1 MRADHDGIGIEFD
14 VHGHEGAPAV
24 VLLHGFPDSARLW
37 RHQVPRLVD
46 AGLRVVTP
54 DLRGFGRSDR
64 PADVAGSSLLA
75 AAGDVTA
82 VLDVLGLDRAHVV
95 GHDFGAA
102 LAWVVAT
109 FAPERVDHLVAMS
122 VGHPGA
128 FDLMDPDQARSS
140 WYMLLFQH
148 QGIAEHWL
156 TADDWSNFRSWSGH
170 PDADAVVDE
179 VGSPEALT
187 PMLNWYRANVPVTSW
202 VADPPQLPPV
212 EAPTMGVWSSD
223 DFALGE
229 AQMLRSAEHVAGPW
243 RYERV
248 EGAGHWMQLDA
259 PDRVTELLVDFLNG
273 APRSSN

>member
-1 MRADHDGIGIEFD
+1 MRVDHDGIGIEFD
-14 VHGHEGAPAV
+14 VHGDDTGTPL

-37 RHQVPRLVD
+37 RHQVPGLVA
-46 AGLRVVTP
+46 AGFRVITP

-64 PADVAGSSLLA
+64 PSEVAGASLLA

-82 VLDVLGLDRAHVV
+82 VLDAVGVDRAHVV

-109 FAPERVDHLVAMS
+109 FIPERVERLVAMS

-128 FDLMDPDQARSS
+128 FDLMDPDQARAS

-148 QGIAEHWL
+148 EGIAEQWL
-156 TADDWSNFRSWSGH
+156 TANDWSNFRAWSNH
-170 PDADAVVDE
+170 PDADAVIDAA
-179 VGSPEALT
+179 GTPEALT
-187 PMLNWYRANVPVTSW
+187 SMLNWYRANVPPSSW
-202 VADPPQLPPV
+202 VGEPPQLPPI
-212 EAPTMGVWSSD
+212 EAPTMGVWSSE

-229 AQMLRSAEHVAGPW
+229 GQMQRSAAHVAGPW

-259 PDRVTELLVDFLNG
+259 PERVTELLVDFLGG
-273 APRSSN
+273 APPPSR